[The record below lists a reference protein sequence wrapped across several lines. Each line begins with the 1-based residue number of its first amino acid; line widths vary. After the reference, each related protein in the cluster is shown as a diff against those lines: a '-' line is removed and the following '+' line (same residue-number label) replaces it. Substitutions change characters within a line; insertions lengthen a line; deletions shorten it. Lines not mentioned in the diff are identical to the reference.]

1 MRSEPTEYPLVDDA
15 RSLESFCERIANES
29 LVALDTE
36 FVRERTYFPELCV
49 LQIATPESIAA
60 IDCLSAIDLEPL
72 FAALYSVDKCWL
84 LHSARQDLEVLYYR
98 SGKLPSQL
106 IDTQIAAG
114 LLGSPPQMGLQALL
128 DKMLG
133 VMLEKE
139 HTRADWSRRPL
150 PEALERYALDDV
162 RYLIPAWRRLEAEL
176 ESRGRRAW
184 FDEDCARQLAIPIEA
199 DVATVFER
207 TKGAGTLRGKRRAA
221 ALALLDW
228 REQRA
233 KKVNRPRRWIL
244 GDDELV
250 RIAAALPV
258 SQADLDQIQGL
269 PSGIV
274 ARSGRELLAAI
285 RDAEPIDDAEERPA
299 PNKAV
304 IRSLQSEVRAR
315 ADALGIQPELLATRR
330 DIATTASG
338 RIPESLASGWRR
350 DVLGGILDDVNRDPA
365 S

>member
-1 MRSEPTEYPLVDDA
+1 MRSEPIEYPLVDDA
-15 RSLESFCERIANES
+15 RSLEGFCERIANQS

-49 LQIATPESIAA
+49 LQVATTDSIAA
-60 IDCLSAIDLEPL
+60 VDCLSAIDLEPL
-72 FAALYSVDKCWL
+72 FATLYSEDKCWL

-98 SGKLPSQL
+98 SGKLPARL

-128 DKMLG
+128 EKVLG
-133 VMLEKE
+133 VTIEKE

-150 PEALERYALDDV
+150 AEALERYALEDV
-162 RYLIPAWRRLEAEL
+162 HYLIPAWRQLEAEL

-184 FDEDCARQLAIPIEA
+184 LDEDCARQLAIPIEA
-199 DVATVFER
+199 DVATVYER
-207 TKGAGTLRGKRRAA
+207 TKGAAALRGKRRAA

-233 KKVNRPRRWIL
+233 RRVNKPRRWIL
-244 GDDELV
+244 ADDELV
-250 RIAAALPV
+250 RIAAALPA
-258 SQADLDQIQGL
+258 SQTDLERVQGL
-269 PSGIV
+269 PPGVV
-274 ARSGRELLAAI
+274 ARSGRELVAAI
-285 RDAEPIDDAEERPA
+285 RDAKPIENGEERLP
-299 PNKAV
+299 PEKAIV
-304 IRSLQSEVRAR
+304 KSLQSEVRAR

-338 RIPESLASGWRR
+338 RIPESLSSGWRR
-350 DVLGGILDDVNRDPA
+350 DVLGEILDNVNRDPA